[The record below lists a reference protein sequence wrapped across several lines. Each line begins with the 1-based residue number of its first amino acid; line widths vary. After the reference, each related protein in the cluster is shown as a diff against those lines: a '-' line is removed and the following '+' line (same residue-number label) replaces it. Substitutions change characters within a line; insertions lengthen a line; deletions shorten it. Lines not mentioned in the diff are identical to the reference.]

1 MPTRLDATVEAGK
14 QHAARLPPAR
24 LSLVYTRLAPRLSLL
39 TDATVT
45 SPLVRTTRLANAYRR
60 LLASSDAPQYAAEVD
75 QYYSPTTLE
84 TLLDRGDVELRRAA
98 AMALG
103 LLGTSDSIELLGRA
117 LSDVDRGVRLVA
129 DDSFRGL
136 LLRDSAPAHRQQL
149 LKVMH
154 LTDGGEFAAAL
165 APAMILVEQA
175 PLYAEAHFQLASCW
189 HGLDDHAKASRSYI
203 ACLWRCRFHYTAWQG
218 LARCQVMDGEFTAA
232 LRSLER
238 CLEIVPD
245 LESVRV
251 QLRALRRRMRR
262 TDV

>member
-1 MPTRLDATVEAGK
+1 
-14 QHAARLPPAR
+14 
-24 LSLVYTRLAPRLSLL
+24 
-39 TDATVT
+39 
-45 SPLVRTTRLANAYRR
+45 VRTTRLAAAYRR
-60 LLASSDAPQYAAEVD
+60 LLASADAPQYAAEVD
-75 QYYSPTTLE
+75 EYYSPTTLAN
-84 TLLDRGDVELRRAA
+84 LLSRGDVELRRAA

-103 LLGTSDSIELLGRA
+103 LIGNGRSIEPLGRA

-136 LLRDSAPAHRQQL
+136 LLRDSSPTHHQQL

-175 PLYAEAHFQLASCW
+175 PRFAEAHFQLASCW
-189 HGLDDHAKASRSYI
+189 HGLEDYNKASRAYI

-218 LARCQVMDGEFTAA
+218 LARCQMMLAEYHSAVQ
-232 LRSLER
+232 SLQR
-238 CLEIVPD
+238 CIEIVPD
-245 LESVRV
+245 LESARV

-262 TDV
+262 SDV

>member
-1 MPTRLDATVEAGK
+1 M
-14 QHAARLPPAR
+14 
-24 LSLVYTRLAPRLSLL
+24 
-39 TDATVT
+39 T
-45 SPLVRTTRLANAYRR
+45 SPLVRTTRLATAYRR
-60 LLASSDAPQYAAEVD
+60 LLSSADAPRYAAEVD
-75 QYYSPTTLE
+75 EHYSPTTLA
-84 TLLDRGDVELRRAA
+84 TLLQRGDVELRRAA

-103 LLGTSDSIELLGRA
+103 LLGNSRSVDPLGRA

-136 LLRDSAPAHRQQL
+136 LLRDAAPTHHQQL

-175 PLYAEAHFQLASCW
+175 PMYAEAHFQLASCW
-189 HGLDDHAKASRSYI
+189 HGLDDYRKASQSYI

-218 LARCQVMDGEFTAA
+218 LARCQIMSGEYLAA
-232 LRSLER
+232 SKSLER
-238 CLEIVPD
+238 CIEIVPD
-245 LESVRV
+245 LESARV

-262 TDV
+262 SDV

>member
-1 MPTRLDATVEAGK
+1 M
-14 QHAARLPPAR
+14 
-24 LSLVYTRLAPRLSLL
+24 
-39 TDATVT
+39 T
-45 SPLVRTTRLANAYRR
+45 SPLVRTTRLATAYRR
-60 LLASSDAPQYAAEVD
+60 LLSSADAPRYAAEVD
-75 QYYSPTTLE
+75 EHYSPTTLA
-84 TLLDRGDVELRRAA
+84 TLLQRGDVELRRAA

-103 LLGTSDSIELLGRA
+103 LLGNSRSVDPLGRA

-136 LLRDSAPAHRQQL
+136 LLRDAAPTHHQQL

-175 PLYAEAHFQLASCW
+175 PMYAEAHFQLASCW
-189 HGLDDHAKASRSYI
+189 HGLEDYRKASQSYI

-218 LARCQVMDGEFTAA
+218 LARCQIMSGEYVAA
-232 LRSLER
+232 SKSLER
-238 CLEIVPD
+238 CIEIVPD
-245 LESVRV
+245 LESARV

-262 TDV
+262 SDV

>member
-1 MPTRLDATVEAGK
+1 
-14 QHAARLPPAR
+14 
-24 LSLVYTRLAPRLSLL
+24 
-39 TDATVT
+39 VT
-45 SPLVRTTRLANAYRR
+45 SPLVRTTRLAAAYRR
-60 LLASSDAPQYAAEVD
+60 LLASADAPRYAAEVNE
-75 QYYSPTTLE
+75 YYSPTTLV
-84 TLLDRGDVELRRAA
+84 TLLCRGDVELRRAS

-103 LLGTSDSIELLGRA
+103 LIGNGRSLEPLGHA

-136 LLRDSAPAHRQQL
+136 LLRDSSPTHHQQL

-189 HGLDDHAKASRSYI
+189 HGLEDYEKAARSYV
-203 ACLWRCRFHYTAWQG
+203 ACLWRCRFHYTAWQS
-218 LARCQVMDGEFTAA
+218 LARCQVMAGEYRTAMK
-232 LRSLER
+232 SLER
-238 CLEIVPD
+238 SIQIVPD
-245 LESVRV
+245 LESARV

>member
-1 MPTRLDATVEAGK
+1 M
-14 QHAARLPPAR
+14 
-24 LSLVYTRLAPRLSLL
+24 
-39 TDATVT
+39 T
-45 SPLVRTTRLANAYRR
+45 SPLVRTTRLATAYRR
-60 LLASSDAPQYAAEVD
+60 LLASGDAPRYAAEVD
-75 QYYSPTTLE
+75 EHYSPMTLS

-103 LLGTSDSIELLGRA
+103 LLGDSRSIESLGRS
-117 LSDVDRGVRLVA
+117 LCDVDRGVRLVA

-136 LLRDSAPAHRQQL
+136 LLRDAAPIHHQQL

-189 HGLDDHAKASRSYI
+189 HGLEDHVKATQSYV

-218 LARCQVMDGEFTAA
+218 LARCQMVNGEYQQAA
-232 LRSLER
+232 RSLGR
-238 CLEIVPD
+238 CIDIVPD
-245 LESVRV
+245 MESARV

-262 TDV
+262 SDV